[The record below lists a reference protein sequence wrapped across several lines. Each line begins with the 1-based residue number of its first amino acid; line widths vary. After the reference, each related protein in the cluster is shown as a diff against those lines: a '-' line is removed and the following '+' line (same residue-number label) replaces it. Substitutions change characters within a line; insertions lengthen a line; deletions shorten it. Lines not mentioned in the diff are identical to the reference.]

1 MAQNDKAQA
10 QVSQASAPAT
20 IELRPTNMKHVYL
33 CDWFDDGVLHEIA
46 VLMKA
51 PDGAVYGIDVNN
63 LHKIDKARLKR
74 FITSVHA
81 DKYELWELLSR
92 GTLNNGVNAL
102 DFFHQNYV
110 KVKRPRGA
118 VVGGSLASIDAYAG
132 SSAMIGSEYSDP
144 RSATFDRNG

>member
-1 MAQNDKAQA
+1 MAQIEKAQLTT
-10 QVSQASAPAT
+10 QAAPTT
-20 IELRPTNMKHVYL
+20 IELRPTNLKHVFL
-33 CDWFDDGVLHEIA
+33 CDWFDDGVLREIA
-46 VLMKA
+46 VLMKS
-51 PDGAVYGIDVNN
+51 PDGAVYGIDVSN

-92 GTLNNGVNAL
+92 GTLNNGMNAL

-132 SSAMIGSEYSDP
+132 GGSSMIGSDYTDP
-144 RSATFDRNG
+144 RGAVLDRVV

>member
-1 MAQNDKAQA
+1 MAQIEKAQ
-10 QVSQASAPAT
+10 SAALAAPTT
-20 IELRPTNMKHVYL
+20 IELRPTNLKHVFL
-33 CDWFDDGVLHEIA
+33 CDWFDDGVLREIA
-46 VLMKA
+46 VLMQS
-51 PDGAVYGIDVNN
+51 PDGAVYGIDVSN

-92 GTLNNGVNAL
+92 GTLNNGMNAL

-132 SSAMIGSEYSDP
+132 GGSAMIGSDYTDP
-144 RSATFDRNG
+144 RGAVLDRAV